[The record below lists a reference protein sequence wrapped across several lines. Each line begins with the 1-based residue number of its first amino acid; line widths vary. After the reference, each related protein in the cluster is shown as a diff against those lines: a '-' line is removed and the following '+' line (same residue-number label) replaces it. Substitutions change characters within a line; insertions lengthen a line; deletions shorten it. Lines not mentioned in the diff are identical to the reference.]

1 MVKIKLRNGEP
12 NENRYVYKC
21 AMECFGR
28 SIEFGISYREAS
40 ELGKMGRKMTTQ
52 LQNFRM
58 GLRTM
63 QKKVRERREA
73 RKNSSKTKHS
83 SDDQT
88 LNASGS
94 L

>member
-12 NENRYVYKC
+12 SENPYVYKC
-21 AMECFGR
+21 EMECFGR

-40 ELGKMGRKMTTQ
+40 ELGKMGRKVTTQ

-63 QKKVRERREA
+63 QRKIRERREA
-73 RKNSSKTKHS
+73 RNNSSKTKHS

-88 LNASGS
+88 LNAAGRI
-94 L
+94 